1 MVSSKEELFLAI
13 RRDSWREGLSVRAL
27 ARKYR
32 VHRRLVREA
41 LCSTVPAPRR
51 TPRRHSPRLEPFK
64 KTIDQWLI
72 DDLDAPPKQRHTV
85 KRILV
90 RLQQEAG
97 ADVAYSTVWD
107 YVHQRRQEIV
117 EAAGA
122 APAAGFVIRHNQPG
136 MDAEVDFGEAW
147 VDLAGERTKCYL
159 FAFRLAYSGK
169 AVHRITASCG
179 QEAFFDGHAH
189 AFRALGGIP
198 AGQIRY
204 DNLTPAVSRVIHRS
218 RSREEHPR
226 WADFRRHFSIT
237 PFYCEPGL
245 RGAHEKGG
253 VEGQVGYWR
262 RNYLTPVPRVDSLD
276 ELNDAFSQFERT
288 EENRRI
294 GMRIRTIGQ
303 DFARESPLLLPLPE
317 GPFETGLAFNPRV
330 DRYGMVAVRVC
341 RYSVPVRFIGR
352 IVHVLLRSN
361 EVVVFHGRAEIARHP
376 RLTAKGSERVV
387 LDHFLEVLLAK
398 PGALAGSEAL
408 DQARREGTF
417 TPAHEAFW
425 STAKRTLGET
435 DGTKALVQ
443 VLLLHRHLQH
453 RDVVAGI
460 GAALAVGTCT
470 ADVVAL
476 EARKA
481 AETEGRSPTVTATA
495 ALPELVVPPDL
506 PLPSL
511 TERRATRLPAD
522 QRPLPALERWD
533 QLLHRPGR
541 ETP

>member
-1 MVSSKEELFLAI
+1 VNCAFAALI
-13 RRDSWREGLSVRAL
+13 GYTTRRDT
-27 ARKYR
+27 
-32 VHRRLVREA
+32 
-41 LCSTVPAPRR
+41 TV
-51 TPRRHSPRLEPFK
+51 
-64 KTIDQWLI
+64 Q
-72 DDLDAPPKQRHTV
+72 
-85 KRILV
+85 RILA
-90 RLQQEAG
+90 RLQQELG
-97 ADVAYSTVWD
+97 AEIAYSTVWD
-107 YVHQRRQEIV
+107 YVHQRRQEIAEV
-117 EAAGA
+117 AGA
-122 APAAGFVIRHNQPG
+122 SPVAGFVIRHNQPG

-179 QEAFFDGHAH
+179 QEAFLDGHVH
-189 AFRALGGIP
+189 AFRTLGGIS

-204 DNLTPAVSRVIHRS
+204 DNLSPAVSRVIRKS

-226 WADFRRHFSIT
+226 WHDFRQHYSIT
-237 PFYCEPGL
+237 PFHCEPGL

-262 RNYLTPVPRVDSLD
+262 RNYLTPVPRVDSRD
-276 ELNDAFSQFERT
+276 ELNDAFVAFEQA
-288 EENRRI
+288 EESRRI

-303 DFARESPLLLPLPE
+303 DFTHEAPLLLPLPDE
-317 GPFETGLAFNPRV
+317 AFETGLAFNPRV

-341 RYSVPVRFIGR
+341 RYSIPVRFIGR
-352 IVHVLLRSN
+352 TVHVLLRSN
-361 EVVVFHGRAEIARHP
+361 EVVVFHGRTEIAPHP
-376 RLTAKGSERVV
+376 RLTTKGAERVV
-387 LDHFLEVLLAK
+387 LDHFLEVLVAK

-408 DQARREGTF
+408 DQARRAGTF

-425 STAKRTLGET
+425 SAAKHALGET
-435 DGTKALVQ
+435 DGTRALVH

-453 RDVVAGI
+453 RDVVADI
-460 GAALAVGTCT
+460 QAALAAGTCT

-481 AETEGRSPTVTATA
+481 AETEGRSPTVTVTVP
-495 ALPELVVPPDL
+495 LPEPVAPPEL

-511 TERRATRLPAD
+511 TERRTARLPPD

-533 QLLHRPGR
+533 QLLHHRPGR
-541 ETP
+541 DPR

>member
-1 MVSSKEELFLAI
+1 MASKEELFLLI

-27 ARKYR
+27 ARKYG

-41 LCSTVPAPRR
+41 LCSAVPTPRR

-64 KTIDQWLI
+64 KTIDQWLL
-72 DDLDAPPKQRHTV
+72 DDLEAPPKQRHTV
-85 KRILV
+85 QRILA
-90 RLQQEAG
+90 RLRQELG
-97 ADVAYSTVWD
+97 AEIAYSTVWD
-107 YVHQRRQEIV
+107 YVHRRQQEIA

-122 APAAGFVIRHNQPG
+122 APSAGFVIRHNQPG

-169 AVHRITASCG
+169 AVHRVTASCG
-179 QEAFFDGHAH
+179 QEAFLDGHVH
-189 AFRALGGIP
+189 AFRTLGGIP

-204 DNLTPAVSRVIHRS
+204 DNLSPAVTRVIRKS

-226 WADFRRHFSIT
+226 WHDFRQHYSIT

-276 ELNDAFSQFERT
+276 ELNDAFAAFEQA

-303 DFARESPLLLPLPE
+303 DFAHEAPLLLPLPGE
-317 GPFETGLAFNPRV
+317 AFETGLALTPRV

-341 RYSVPVRFIGR
+341 RYSVPVRYIGR
-352 IVHVLLRSN
+352 QVHVLLRSN
-361 EVVVFHGRAEIARHP
+361 EVVVFHGRTEIARHS
-376 RLTAKGSERVV
+376 RLTTKGAERMV

-408 DQARREGTF
+408 DQARHAGTF

-425 STAKRTLGET
+425 SAAKHTLGES
-435 DGTKALVQ
+435 DGTKALVH

-460 GAALAVGTCT
+460 TAALAAGACT

-481 AETEGRSPTVTATA
+481 AESEGRSPTVTVTVP
-495 ALPELVVPPDL
+495 LPEPVGPPEL

-511 TERRATRLPAD
+511 TERRTARLPPD

-533 QLLHRPGR
+533 QLLHHRPGR
-541 ETP
+541 DPR

>member
-1 MVSSKEELFLAI
+1 MSSKEELFLLI
-13 RRDSWREGLSVRAL
+13 RRDSWRDGLSVRAL
-27 ARKYR
+27 ARKYG

-41 LCSTVPAPRR
+41 LCSAVPPPRR

-64 KTIDQWLI
+64 KTIDQWLL
-72 DDLDAPPKQRHTV
+72 DDLEAPPKQRHTV
-85 KRILV
+85 QRILA
-90 RLQQEAG
+90 RLRQELG
-97 ADVAYSTVWD
+97 AEIAYSTVWD
-107 YVHQRRQEIV
+107 YVHRRRQEIS

-169 AVHRITASCG
+169 AVHRITTSCA
-179 QEAFFDGHAH
+179 QEAFLDGHVH
-189 AFRALGGIP
+189 AFRTLGGIP

-204 DNLTPAVSRVIHRS
+204 DNLSPAVTRVIRKS
-218 RSREEHPR
+218 RSRDEHPR
-226 WADFRRHFSIT
+226 WHDFRLHYSIT

-276 ELNDAFSQFERT
+276 ELNDAFIAFEQA
-288 EENRRI
+288 EKNRRI

-303 DFARESPLLLPLPE
+303 DFTHEAPLLLPLPGE
-317 GPFETGLAFNPRV
+317 PFETGLAFNPRV

-341 RYSVPVRFIGR
+341 RYSVPVRYIGR
-352 IVHVLLRSN
+352 TVHVLLRSN
-361 EVVVFHGRAEIARHP
+361 EVVVFHGRTEIARHA
-376 RLTAKGSERVV
+376 RLTTKGAERLV

-408 DQARREGTF
+408 DQARRAGTF

-425 STAKRTLGET
+425 SAAKRTLGES
-435 DGTKALVQ
+435 DGTKALVH

-460 GAALAVGTCT
+460 QAALAAGACT

-481 AETEGRSPTVTATA
+481 AESEGRSPTVTVTVP
-495 ALPELVVPPDL
+495 LPEPVAPPEL

-511 TERRATRLPAD
+511 TERRTARLPPD
-522 QRPLPALERWD
+522 QRALPALERWD
-533 QLLHRPGR
+533 QLLHHRPGR
-541 ETP
+541 DPR